1 MSGHSMSFCFFVF
14 LLFENSAGRAFSLL
28 VFGAKAGFEER
39 GHVDGG
45 PTLLSDAAGLG
56 DDSAGLGD
64 GDDDSV
70 HVHSVITPSLRD
82 PRGCLHLEG
91 GHRAFFG
98 DCG

>member
-1 MSGHSMSFCFFVF
+1 M
-14 LLFENSAGRAFSLL
+14 
-28 VFGAKAGFEER
+28 FGAKAAFEER

-45 PTLLSDAAGLG
+45 PTLRGSSEPNVELSDAAGPG
-56 DDSAGLGD
+56 SAGLGD
-64 GDDDSV
+64 AHSV